1 MKSMNNLAIL
11 GGTPVR
17 TAPFSSQPH
26 IGETEK
32 NYVAE
37 AKSNNFFE

>member
-1 MKSMNNLAIL
+1 MNNLAIL

-26 IGETEK
+26 IDETEK
-32 NYVAE
+32 NMSQNA
-37 AKSNNFFE
+37 